1 MKYLDIFTQRATV
14 RSYSDRSLSDADLD
28 SLLEAASHAPTTGNM
43 QLCTAIVTRERGE
56 IERLAPAH
64 FNQPCLRTAQ
74 AVITF
79 CADVYRF
86 ERWCAQRNAR
96 PDFRNLQSLLA
107 AFFDATIFAQ
117 QFCTLAEL
125 NGLGTCYLGTTTYN
139 AGQIAETLGLPDGVV
154 PVLTVTVGYPAE
166 EKQPDAGR
174 LPLEAV
180 VHHSA
185 YRHYTETEIDSLYK
199 EKESRADSRQFIK
212 ENGKETLAQ
221 VFTDIRY
228 PGKTSDPFSM
238 AFAAFLKDT
247 GFKGFDS
254 YSNE

>member
-1 MKYLDIFTQRATV
+1 MKYLDLFSQRTTV
-14 RSYSDRSLSDADLD
+14 RSYSDRTLSTADLD
-28 SLLEAASHAPTTGNM
+28 SLLKAASHAPTTGNM
-43 QLCTAIVTRERGE
+43 QLCTAVVTRERNE
-56 IERLAPAH
+56 IELLAPYH
-64 FNQPCLRTAQ
+64 FNQPCLHTAQ

-86 ERWCAQRNAR
+86 ERWCAVSNAK

-107 AFFDATIFAQ
+107 SFFDATIFAQ

-139 AGQIAETLGLPDGVV
+139 AAPIAKSLNLPEGVI

-166 EKQPDAGR
+166 LTQTDAGR
-174 LPLEAV
+174 LPAEAV
-180 VHHSA
+180 VHHSS
-185 YRHYTETEIDSLYK
+185 YRHYTDSEICALYK
-199 EKESRADSRQFIK
+199 EKESRPDSQQFIK
-212 ENGKETLAQ
+212 DNNKETLAQ

-228 PGKTSDPFSM
+228 PGKTSDPFSV
-238 AFAAFLKDT
+238 AFADFLNNA
-247 GFKGFDS
+247 GFKGFES